1 MKTNEFD
8 GHVAIVTGAG
18 QGIGLEI
25 ARQLSFKGA
34 CVILND
40 VDINLAKNATARINA
55 EGGKSYPI
63 AGDAGDLQF
72 IDEMV
77 DQAVKQ
83 FGKLTIAIA
92 NAGIT
97 LFGEFLQYPVS
108 SLQKVMHVNLQGS
121 FFLAQAAAKQMILQK
136 SGGSILLM
144 SSVTGVQAHQHL
156 AAYGMTKAALQMLA
170 KNLVI
175 DLSPHR
181 ITINTIAPGAT
192 VTERTLADPEY
203 LKSWSGITPMGRPAN
218 VEDIAAAA
226 LFMVSPPAKHITGQ
240 NLTIDGGWTS
250 VSPSPY

>member
-8 GHVAIVTGAG
+8 GQVAIVTGAG

-25 ARQLSFKGA
+25 ARQLASKGA
-34 CVILND
+34 CVLLND
-40 VDINLAKNATARINA
+40 VDPGLAEKATAQINTK
-55 EGGKSYPI
+55 GGRSFPL
-63 AGDAGDLQF
+63 AGDAGDIQF
-72 IDEMV
+72 IEEMV
-77 DQAVKQ
+77 GQAVKQ
-83 FGKLTIAIA
+83 FGKLTIAVA

-97 LFGEFLQYPVS
+97 LFGEFLEYPVS

-121 FFLAQAAAKQMILQK
+121 FFLAQMAARQMIRQK

-144 SSVTGVQAHQHL
+144 SSVTGIQAHQHL
-156 AAYGMTKAALQMLA
+156 AAYGMTKAALKMLA

-175 DLSPHR
+175 DLSPHQ

-203 LKSWSGITPMGRPAN
+203 LKSWSGITPMGRPAT